1 MMKTKLT
8 PLTARIRHCWMIG
21 SGLALSVMASPL
33 FAAESNPAIQA
44 LFDQANYWHQKAHDE
59 LARDALNKVLM
70 VDGNNTQA
78 LYLMAL
84 WSQQSGDGAAAAKW
98 RARLSQVSPQ
108 DSRLSELDNARQLQ
122 TIPAAQL
129 SLARQQARS
138 GNTAAALQ
146 TWRNTFKGTEP
157 PASVAAEYYLTM
169 AGDRAM
175 LPQAVDNLRQFAAQH
190 PQDTGAKLA
199 LGKALTYQEAT
210 RREGL
215 QTLEGLAGGNA
226 DADRSL
232 RQALLWLGP
241 QAGDAPLYQNY
252 QQRHPQDKTVMDY
265 FRKNV
270 GGAAKGQGFNALN
283 SGDVT
288 GAQTAFDQVLQ
299 TNPEDADALAGLGY
313 VAQRSGD
320 YAKAA
325 DYLDRAAKLGG
336 TNSEQRQQQAT
347 DARFYGQLASA
358 QQAMKSGDS
367 AQALSLSEPLTQAA
381 GEKGVAVKLFR
392 ADVLRRNNQLDQAA
406 QSYRDVLASDADNRP
421 AKEGLFYVLRQ
432 QGNTAEANTLLASL
446 PSSVREAVT
455 PRPVATSEPV
465 RREAKQALAA
475 GNPQRAISILQQ
487 GMQRFPADGWLRL
500 DLARIYQQQGNT
512 AAASG
517 VMQPAFRN
525 GASSNEV
532 YAAALFASESGAWA
546 QAQSLLSRIPAR
558 SQNADMR
565 ALVQRVNFNQQM
577 SVAQQYL
584 AQGSNAAAAN
594 TLKAL
599 AANPPQN
606 PADVGNLAK
615 GLAQAGDMSTAVALV
630 RANMQRGVQGNAG
643 DYAAQVAVL
652 NQAGLGAE
660 GQAFLSNPELQSR
673 STSEQLAG
681 LRNGGVINE
690 VDNLRERKQYAA
702 AYDKLI
708 GALQKDPQNT
718 DLMFAMARLYQSGKM
733 NKEAAVV
740 YDYLMTRDTETQDAR
755 EGAINTALALND
767 VPKARGLASGLRG
780 EPSPERLLL
789 LARVSEAEGDHN
801 QALSYLRT
809 AKGKMIGL
817 DGSSVGSTAGIGGLT
832 LSDNPFIN
840 RTTMTVRKSPSVY
853 GNTMPWQQAPDARD
867 YRDIEGVSG
876 GLTVVGGG
884 SEAALKQNQTLHQ
897 IDTMMDDLTKDTGTW
912 MQGGVQIRGRDGE
925 NGLSKLTEA
934 KAPLVWS
941 SSPLGDAR
949 FEFTVTPMTLSA
961 GSADGDAYR
970 RSGTGAI
977 QQGISNLRTTILG
990 EQGAFEKLTATQLT
1004 EFQASNPELYANR
1017 AEIISRLEDVKFDDL
1032 NPLTSTGAD
1041 NLAYINNFSQLKK
1054 YLAASSYKPNV
1065 DSDGNGTG
1073 DSQTESGVELN
1084 LALTGDSY
1092 KIDIGS
1098 TPLGQDLSTLV
1109 GGVKWAPKL
1118 TDYLTLVLTGE
1129 RRAVTDSLLSYVG
1142 VKDKFTGESWGR
1154 VTKNGGNALLS
1165 YDDGD
1170 AGFYVGAGGYS
1181 YIGENVA
1188 SNTSLVGNAGAY
1200 VRPFHFNDRELKTG
1214 ISLSWMDFS
1223 KNLSYYSYGQGG
1235 YFSPQNYVSVS
1246 FPVEFTQTYDDL
1258 SVKIGGAA
1266 GYQSYTQDKSDYFPN
1281 NSDYQALLKELV
1293 DDGYSKEDQYSG
1305 GSKSGIGYNL
1315 HAGADYKINKDV
1327 TIGGQLGYD
1336 TFGDYNESTAQLY
1349 FRYMLGGK

>member
-1 MMKTKLT
+1 MMKTRLT
-8 PLTARIRHCWMIG
+8 PITARIRQRWAIAG
-21 SGLALSVMASPL
+21 GFALSMLASPL
-33 FAAESNPAIQA
+33 MAAESNPAIQA

-84 WSQQSGDGAAAAKW
+84 WSQQSGDGTAAAKW

-108 DSRLSELDNARQLQ
+108 DSRLVELDNARQLQ

-146 TWRNTFKGTEP
+146 TWRNTFSGNEP

-169 AGDRAM
+169 AGDRAL

-199 LGKALTYQEAT
+199 LGKALTYQEST

-215 QTLEGLAGGNA
+215 QTLESLADGNA

-232 RQALLWLGP
+232 RQGLLWLGP
-241 QAGDAPLYQNY
+241 QPGDAPLYQNY
-252 QQRHPQDKTVMDY
+252 QQRHPQDKTVLDY
-265 FRKNV
+265 YRKNV
-270 GGAAKGQGFNALN
+270 GGAAKGQGFTALN
-283 SGDVT
+283 SGDVS
-288 GAQTAFDQVLQ
+288 GAQSAFDQVLQ

-336 TNSEQRQQQAT
+336 NDSQQRQQQAA

-367 AQALSLSEPLTQAA
+367 AQALSLSAPLTQAA
-381 GEKGVAVKLFR
+381 GEKGVAAKLFR
-392 ADVLRRNNQLDQAA
+392 ADVLRRNNQLDQAE
-406 QSYRDVLASDADNRP
+406 QTYRDVLASDANNRP

-432 QGNTAEANTLLASL
+432 KGNTAEANTLLASL
-446 PSSVREAVT
+446 PASVREAVT
-455 PRPVATSEPV
+455 PRPVATSDPV
-465 RREAKQALAA
+465 RRDAKQALAA
-475 GNPQRAISILQQ
+475 GNPQRAISILHQ
-487 GMQRFPADGWLRL
+487 GMQRFPNDGWLRL
-500 DLARIYQQQGNT
+500 DLARIYQQQGDS
-512 AAASG
+512 AAAAG

-546 QAQSLLSRIPAR
+546 QAQSLLSRIPPR
-558 SQNADMR
+558 SQNAEMR
-565 ALVQRVNFNQQM
+565 TLAQRVNFNQQM

-584 AQGSNAAAAN
+584 AQGANAAAAN

-599 AANPPQN
+599 AVNPPAN
-606 PADVGNLAK
+606 PADAGNLAK
-615 GLAQAGDMSTAVALV
+615 GLAQAGDMTSAVAVV
-630 RANMQRGVQGNAG
+630 RNNMQRGVQGNAG

-652 NQAGLGAE
+652 NQAGLNAE
-660 GQAFLSNPELQSR
+660 AQTFLSNPELQAR
-673 STSEQLAG
+673 STSTQLAG
-681 LRNGGVINE
+681 IRNGGLINE
-690 VDNLRERKQYAA
+690 VDDLRERKQYAA

-708 GALQKDPQNT
+708 GALQKDPQNS

-740 YDYLMTRDTETQDAR
+740 YDYLMTRDTPTQDAR
-755 EGAINTALALND
+755 EGAINSALALND
-767 VPKARGLASGLRG
+767 VPKARALASGLQG
-780 EPSPERLLL
+780 EPSPQRLLL
-789 LARVSEAEGDHN
+789 LARVAEAEGDHN

-817 DGSSVGSTAGIGGLT
+817 DGSTVGSSAGIGGLT
-832 LSDNPFIN
+832 LADNPFIN
-840 RTTMTVRKSPSVY
+840 RTTLSVRKSPSVY
-853 GNTMPWQQAPDARD
+853 GNTMPWQQSPDARD
-867 YRDIEGVSG
+867 YRDIDGVS
-876 GLTVVGGG
+876 VVGGG
-884 SEAALKQNQTLHQ
+884 TQVATQQSQTLHQ
-897 IDTMMDDLTKDTGTW
+897 IDTMMDELQKDTGTW
-912 MQGGVQIRGRDGE
+912 VQGGIQIRGRDGE

-934 KAPLVWS
+934 KAPLTWS

-949 FEFTVTPMTLSA
+949 FDFTVTPMTLSA
-961 GSADGDAYR
+961 GSASGDAFR
-970 RSGTGAI
+970 RLGTGGASVAT
-977 QQGISNLRTTILG
+977 SNLIQNIKN
-990 EQGAFEKLTATQLT
+990 EQAYYSGLTAAEKTVFDAANPGVGAALT
-1004 EFQASNPELYANR
+1004 NLSGIDSADYNPFTNGGQSNLQT
-1017 AEIISRLEDVKFDDL
+1017 L
-1032 NPLTSTGAD
+1032 NNNST
-1041 NLAYINNFSQLKK
+1041 LAK
-1054 YLAASSYKPNV
+1054 YLAASSRKVNV
-1065 DSDGNGTG
+1065 DTASDSAS
-1073 DSQTESGVELN
+1073 DSQTANGVELN
-1084 LALTGDSY
+1084 LALSGDSY
-1092 KIDIGS
+1092 KIDLGS
-1098 TPLGQDLSTLV
+1098 TPLGQDLSTMV

-1118 TDYLTLVLTGE
+1118 TDYLTLILTGE

-1142 VKDKFTGESWGR
+1142 VKDSYSGKSWGQ

-1170 AGFYVGAGGYS
+1170 AGFYFGGGGYS

-1188 SNTSLVGNAGAY
+1188 SNTALMGSAGAY
-1200 VRPFHFNDRELKTG
+1200 VRPFHYSDRELKTG
-1214 ISLSWMDFS
+1214 INISWMDFS
-1223 KNLSYYSYGQGG
+1223 KNLSNFTYGQGG
-1235 YFSPQNYVSVS
+1235 YFSPQNYISVS
-1246 FPVEFTQTYDDL
+1246 FPVDFSQTYDDL
-1258 SVKIGGAA
+1258 SVKVGGSA
-1266 GYQSYTQDKSDYFPN
+1266 GYQSYTQDKSAYFPN
-1281 NSDYQALLKELV
+1281 NPDYQSLLEDAVTAGYAKEAHF
-1293 DDGYSKEDQYSG
+1293 SG

-1327 TIGGQLGYD
+1327 TIGGQVGYD

>member
-1 MMKTKLT
+1 MMKTTLT

-70 VDGNNTQA
+70 VDGNNAQA

-215 QTLEGLAGGNA
+215 QTLAELAGGNA

-381 GEKGVAVKLFR
+381 GEKGVTAKLFR

-681 LRNGGVINE
+681 LRNGEVINE

-708 GALQKDPQNT
+708 GALQKDPQNS

-817 DGSSVGSTAGIGGLT
+817 EGSSVGSVAGIGGLT

-867 YRDIEGVSG
+867 YRNIGGASG

-884 SEAALKQNQTLHQ
+884 SEAALQQNQTLHQ
-897 IDTMMDDLTKDTGTW
+897 IDTMMDELTKDTGTW

-949 FEFTVTPMTLSA
+949 FDFTVTPMTLSA
-961 GSADGDAYR
+961 GSASGDAYR
-970 RSGTGAI
+970 RLGTGAAGVSVENLI
-977 QQGISNLRTTILG
+977 QNIKN
-990 EQGAFEKLTATQLT
+990 EQTNYSGLTATEKATFDAANPGVGAELT
-1004 EFQASNPELYANR
+1004 NLTGIDSADYNPFTNSGLSNLQ
-1017 AEIISRLEDVKFDDL
+1017 SL
-1032 NPLTSTGAD
+1032 NNNAT
-1041 NLAYINNFSQLKK
+1041 LAK
-1054 YLAASSYKPNV
+1054 YLAASSRKVNV
-1065 DSDGNGTG
+1065 DTASSAST
-1073 DSQTESGVELN
+1073 DSQTATGVELN
-1084 LALTGDSY
+1084 LALSGDSY
-1092 KIDIGS
+1092 KIDLGS
-1098 TPLGQDLSTLV
+1098 TPLGQDLSTMV

-1118 TDYLTLVLTGE
+1118 TDYLTLILTGE

-1142 VKDKFTGESWGR
+1142 VKDAYTGKSWGR

-1188 SNTSLVGNAGAY
+1188 SNTSLMGNAGAY

-1214 ISLSWMDFS
+1214 INISWMDFS
-1223 KNLSYYSYGQGG
+1223 KNLSNFSYGSGG

-1246 FPVEFTQTYDDL
+1246 FPVDFTQTYDDV
-1258 SVKIGGAA
+1258 SVKIGGSA
-1266 GYQSYTQDKSDYFPN
+1266 GYQSYTQDKAAYFPN
-1281 NSDYQALLKELV
+1281 NSDYQALLEDMVTAGYAKEA
-1293 DDGYSKEDQYSG
+1293 YFSG

>member
-1 MMKTKLT
+1 MKTKLT

-70 VDGNNTQA
+70 VDGNNAQA

-215 QTLEGLAGGNA
+215 QTLAELAGGNA

-381 GEKGVAVKLFR
+381 GEKGVAAKLFR

-681 LRNGGVINE
+681 LRNGEVINE

-817 DGSSVGSTAGIGGLT
+817 EGSSVGSVAGIGGLT

-867 YRDIEGVSG
+867 YRDIGGASG

-884 SEAALKQNQTLHQ
+884 SAAALQQNQTLHQ

-949 FEFTVTPMTLSA
+949 FDFTVTPMTLSA
-961 GSADGDAYR
+961 GSASGDAYR
-970 RSGTGAI
+970 RLGTGAAGVSVENLI
-977 QQGISNLRTTILG
+977 QNIKN
-990 EQGAFEKLTATQLT
+990 EQTNYSGLTATEKATFDAANPGVGAELT
-1004 EFQASNPELYANR
+1004 NLTGIDSADYNPFTNSGLSNLQ
-1017 AEIISRLEDVKFDDL
+1017 SL
-1032 NPLTSTGAD
+1032 NNNAT
-1041 NLAYINNFSQLKK
+1041 LAK
-1054 YLAASSYKPNV
+1054 YLAASSRKVNV
-1065 DSDGNGTG
+1065 DTASSAST
-1073 DSQTESGVELN
+1073 DSQTATGVELN
-1084 LALTGDSY
+1084 LALSGDSY
-1092 KIDIGS
+1092 KIDLGS
-1098 TPLGQDLSTLV
+1098 TPLGQDLSTMV

-1118 TDYLTLVLTGE
+1118 TDYLTLILTGE

-1142 VKDKFTGESWGR
+1142 VKDAYTGKSWGR
-1154 VTKNGGNALLS
+1154 VTKNGGNAMLS

-1188 SNTSLVGNAGAY
+1188 SNTSLMGNAGAY

-1214 ISLSWMDFS
+1214 INISWMDFS
-1223 KNLSYYSYGQGG
+1223 KNLSNFSYGSGG

-1246 FPVEFTQTYDDL
+1246 FPVDFTQTYDDV
-1258 SVKIGGAA
+1258 SVKIGGSA
-1266 GYQSYTQDKSDYFPN
+1266 GYQSYTQDKAAYFPN
-1281 NSDYQALLKELV
+1281 NSDYQSLLEDMVTAGYAKEA
-1293 DDGYSKEDQYSG
+1293 YFSG